1 VGRAA
6 FAGRTSLSKDTIS
19 QICNQDAGCV
29 SRDTAQV
36 IFRETA
42 RAVSPADF
50 LGPGGIK
57 GGWPYVPFGH
67 GGD

>member
-29 SRDTAQV
+29 SRETAQL

-42 RAVSPADF
+42 RAVSPNVSKAEE
-50 LGPGGIK
+50 I
-57 GGWPYVPFGH
+57 
-67 GGD
+67 